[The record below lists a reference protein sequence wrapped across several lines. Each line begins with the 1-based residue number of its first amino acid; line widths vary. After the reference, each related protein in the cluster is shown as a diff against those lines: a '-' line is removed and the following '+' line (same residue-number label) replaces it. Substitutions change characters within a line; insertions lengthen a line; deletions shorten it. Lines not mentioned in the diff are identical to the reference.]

1 LFLGALT
8 ITVGIL
14 AYFIIGTPREVRW
27 LNKEEK
33 RAAVLRTMKNKTGSD
48 REKRAE
54 FKQEQVWAAFKGKMI
69 QDEGLANETLI
80 ADLDV

>member
-1 LFLGALT
+1 M
-8 ITVGIL
+8 GIL

-27 LNKEEK
+27 LNEEEK

-54 FKQEQVWAAFKGKMI
+54 FKKEQVWAAFKGGLI
-69 QDEGLANETLI
+69 QNQGLANETLI
-80 ADLDV
+80 ADFDV

>member
-1 LFLGALT
+1 VDLRDCKLIRSQWRGISLFLGALT

-27 LNKEEK
+27 LSEEEK

-54 FKQEQVWAAFKGKMI
+54 FKREQVWAAFKG
-69 QDEGLANETLI
+69 E
-80 ADLDV
+80 

>member
-1 LFLGALT
+1 MFLGVLT

-27 LNKEEK
+27 LTEEEK

-48 REKRAE
+48 REKRSE
-54 FKQEQVWAAFKGKMI
+54 FRREQVWVTFKG
-69 QDEGLANETLI
+69 A
-80 ADLDV
+80 